1 MTDKKKR
8 GPGNPNF
15 HKGMQSLNPAG
26 RPVGS
31 GKTGLKRS
39 RLRTIESKLLALNPE
54 SFAVIEK
61 SLKTEA
67 VDKEAVAT
75 AKWILQNTVV
85 VNKAALAEE
94 ITINGLSAKG
104 KEDMEDAQSE
114 ESGARFTMEFIS
126 DEEVP
131 YTLDNLPEKG
141 TLQ

>member
-1 MTDKKKR
+1 MTEKKKR

-15 HKGMQSLNPAG
+15 YKGMQSLNPAG
-26 RPVGS
+26 RPVGA
-31 GKTGLKRS
+31 GKGLKRS
-39 RLRTIESKLLALNPE
+39 RLRTIENKLLALNPE

-61 SLKTEA
+61 SLKSED

-104 KEDMEDAQSE
+104 KEDMEEAQSE
-114 ESGARFTMEFIS
+114 ETGARFTMEFVP

>member
-1 MTDKKKR
+1 MTEKKKR

-26 RPVGS
+26 RPVGT
-31 GKTGLKRS
+31 GKGIKRS

-104 KEDMEDAQSE
+104 KEDMEDAQAE

-126 DEEVP
+126 DDEVP

>member
-26 RPVGS
+26 RPVGT
-31 GKTGLKRS
+31 GKGLKRS

>member
-1 MTDKKKR
+1 MTEKKKR

-39 RLRTIESKLLALNPE
+39 RLRTIESKLLALNPD

-61 SLKTEA
+61 SLKTED
-67 VDKEAVAT
+67 VDKEAVQT

-131 YTLDNLPEKG
+131 YTLDSLPEKG

>member
-1 MTDKKKR
+1 MTEKKKR

-31 GKTGLKRS
+31 KSPLKKS
-39 RLRTIESKLLALNPE
+39 RLRSLENKLLALNPE
-54 SFAVIEK
+54 SITAIEK
-61 SLKTEA
+61 SLRGEA
-67 VDKEAVAT
+67 VDKEVVNT
-75 AKWILQNTVV
+75 AKWIIQKTVDIS
-85 VNKAALAEE
+85 KAALSEE

>member
-1 MTDKKKR
+1 MTEKKKR

-31 GKTGLKRS
+31 GKGLKRS
-39 RLRTIESKLLALNPE
+39 RLRGIESKLIALTPE
-54 SFAVIEK
+54 SLILVEK
-61 SLKTEA
+61 SVKGEDVDKDALKTAQWIVQKA
-67 VDKEAVAT
+67 VDVS
-75 AKWILQNTVV
+75 
-85 VNKAALAEE
+85 KAALAEE

-104 KEDMEDAQSE
+104 KEEMEDAQSE
-114 ESGARFTMEFIS
+114 ETGARFTMEFIS

-131 YTLDNLPEKG
+131 CTLDNLPEKG